1 MAITIKN
8 LHSQL
13 PEDQLHEAKG
23 FTTASN
29 NTYLKKNQDG
39 SSEWLAEYWL
49 EPVLG
54 VVTGASAPPT
64 ESTGHRYIITAA
76 SGHHA
81 DWDSPSQHEIV
92 EFDGTSWVGIT
103 AVDGMRVVDLS
114 DDSVYYFN
122 TAWAQSTDANTN
134 LSTTDLQLTD
144 SARFYDVNSN
154 ALVFQRNGSDEL
166 MRLNAGSDLVDF
178 GCSQV
183 RISGQAFSLQH
194 TLTDGAT
201 ITPDWNDANVQKV
214 VLGGNRAIANPSNIE
229 AGATYILILVQ
240 DGTGSRTITSW
251 GTNYK
256 FSGGTAPTL
265 TTTGGQADVITLVA
279 YSSTILMCTSVLNFA
294 TS

>member
-8 LHSQL
+8 LHKDL

-64 ESTGHRYIITAA
+64 ESTGHRYILTGSSFDA
-76 SGHHA
+76 G
-81 DWDSPSQHEIV
+81 WDSPAQHEIV
-92 EFDGTSWVGIT
+92 EFDGTSWVGIA

-122 TAWAQSTDANTN
+122 TAWNQEATSTDTN
-134 LSTTDLQLTD
+134 LATTDLQLTD
-144 SARFYDVNSN
+144 SVRIYDVNSN
-154 ALVFQRNGSDEL
+154 NLVFQRNGSDEL
-166 MRLNAGSDLVDF
+166 IRLNAGGDLVDF

-214 VLGGNRAIANPSNIE
+214 VLGGNRTIANPSNIE

-240 DGTGSRTITSW
+240 DGTGSRTVTW

-279 YSSTILMCTSVLNFA
+279 YSSSILMCTSVLNFA